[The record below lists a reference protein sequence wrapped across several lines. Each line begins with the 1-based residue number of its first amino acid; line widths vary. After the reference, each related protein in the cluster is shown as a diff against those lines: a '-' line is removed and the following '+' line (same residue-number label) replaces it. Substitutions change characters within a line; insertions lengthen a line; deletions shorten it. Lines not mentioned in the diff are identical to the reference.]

1 MLPPV
6 GLLAPAR
13 FVGGVARHA
22 AGPWGPYPILLRLLE
37 ATGRRGRAPK
47 RRPIRQSPRPGA
59 AAARRPKRPT
69 RRLRPDP
76 AAPRATRTALSAAL
90 KNARLRARWVV
101 RAKRGRNH
109 GCRRGP
115 PRARIEPASFAELP
129 PRMRYAQSVPEHS
142 RSGRRSRSGD
152 HCLGTFSIRNQVTG
166 NVLFRGPLPGNVL
179 FREGMVREGI
189 LLEGMVPE
197 GGNAG
202 YSKTF
207 RGFEAKAEP

>member
-76 AAPRATRTALSAAL
+76 DAPRATRTALSAAL
-90 KNARLRARWVV
+90 KNARLRARWVA

-109 GCRRGP
+109 GCLRGP

-129 PRMRYAQSVPEHS
+129 LRARSAISLQTMYPRAMVPESNGS
-142 RSGRRSRSGD
+142 REAMVPAKQWFPRAMVPQGNGSREQW
-152 HCLGTFSIRNQVTG
+152 F
-166 NVLFRGPLPGNVL
+166 PKA
-179 FREGMVREGI
+179 
-189 LLEGMVPE
+189 MVPE
-197 GGNAG
+197 GTA
-202 YSKTF
+202 
-207 RGFEAKAEP
+207 